1 MNPVKDQHPTASPS
15 SESQQQLSHWRAEM
29 TSPYQAK
36 PRNRQRYVIAY
47 EDLYA
52 YGFPIVVGLLG
63 LSLLFVAAIYY
74 GLINP

>member
-1 MNPVKDQHPTASPS
+1 MNTLKDQNPAASPN
-15 SESQQQLSHWRAEM
+15 SESRQHLSHWRASVA
-29 TSPYQAK
+29 SPYQAK
-36 PRNRQRYVIAY
+36 PQNRQRYVIAY

>member
-1 MNPVKDQHPTASPS
+1 MNTLKDEHPKASLT
-15 SESQQQLSHWRAEM
+15 SESQQQLSHWRADVA
-29 TSPYQAK
+29 SPYKTK
-36 PRNRQRYVIAY
+36 PQNRQRYVIAY

-52 YGFPIVVGLLG
+52 YGFPIVVGLIG